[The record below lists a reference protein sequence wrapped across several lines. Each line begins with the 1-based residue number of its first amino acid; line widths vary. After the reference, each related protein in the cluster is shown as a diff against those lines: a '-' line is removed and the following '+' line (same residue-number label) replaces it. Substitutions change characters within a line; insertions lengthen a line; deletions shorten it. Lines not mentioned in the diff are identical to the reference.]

1 LEKKSHEFVAPRLR
15 DERAIFYLFASKAL
29 LVFITVVIFI
39 FDAHFGDV
47 CDEIE
52 RENRN
57 NISSDVRSPP
67 IEGTTVTTTGDENC
81 GEEEEG
87 GRRDGIGGGIDQS
100 AVDPVR
106 GGFARRGRGFVRL
119 CFVLH
124 R

>member
-67 IEGTTVTTTGDENC
+67 IKGTVTATDDESC
-81 GEEEEG
+81 GEEKKG

-106 GGFARRGRGFVRL
+106 GRFSRRGRGFVRL